1 MWLVGTGAADRR
13 LIGRSR
19 ELRLLEAALAAAD
32 RGRPSMVL
40 VVGDAGIGKST
51 LVESVLGDARSGGA
65 LGLLGH
71 CLADGSGG
79 YPFAPFVEIFRTLI
93 LDTDPARIPALLGP
107 ARAEFG
113 ALLPELAGRI
123 GATGGPSLRRGMA
136 SSVHL
141 FELILGTVERLTRER
156 LALVVLEDLQ
166 WADDSS
172 RDLLGFLVR
181 TVRES
186 RVVVMATTRPEA
198 MARAHPL
205 RPFLAELERV
215 DRVQRID
222 LAGLD
227 RAEMR
232 ELLTGE
238 LGRPPA
244 PSYLARIAERS
255 AGNPFYARQ
264 LAALSEADAA
274 AALPPRLHDVLIA
287 RVAALS
293 ERTQHVLRL
302 AAIGGPVVDEDLL
315 ATVAELAPAD
325 VTAALREAIDPRV
338 LRVVD
343 AGGPPAVRF
352 AHTLLQDAVA
362 GELLPGERARAH
374 AAFALALER
383 RPTMAGSSAAA
394 TAQLARHRDGAG
406 RLDRAFAATVD
417 AAAAA
422 HEVRAYADAARLYER
437 AIALTRDLSQRG
449 PSGAADASGVTPVD
463 LSDLFHR
470 AAESA
475 ALAGQYAR
483 AVELAREALSA
494 ARRDG
499 RIERLSM
506 LEERLRW
513 FLWQAGDID
522 AALASARAAVAAEA
536 SDPVSAGRSRSL
548 SHLGGLLML
557 CGRIVESAPITAS
570 ALEMALEVGAL
581 PEAAIALGVL
591 AWDEALSGA
600 ADAGL
605 SRLREALGMAELL
618 GADEGVALGYTHL
631 AAMLEACGR
640 AGEALDTAERGI
652 ATLERIGLGG
662 TYGGALR
669 TTAASAAFDLG
680 RWGEAAGLI
689 DEALEAQI
697 AEGDAVWVRMTAAR
711 IALGRGE
718 INVARRHA
726 EIARVLA
733 DAPTPVRNRL
743 GVLAVGVE
751 VDLASG
757 RIDAARDVLETWLEQ
772 PLDPDVSTWPPAE
785 AALCALGV
793 RAEAEAAAIAP
804 GDVSELGRAAAAAD
818 RFVARLRSL
827 DDADARVSAWTAFAM
842 AERTRISGPPDAAAW
857 NAAALAFE
865 TLPRPYVA
873 AFCHLRE
880 AEASAA
886 SHSRHAGA
894 TLALRAAHRTAA
906 ALGAATL
913 ERECLLLARRA
924 RIDLEPAGSALSDE
938 GDRTRSALGLTP
950 REIEVL
956 RLLAAGRTNR
966 EIGDALFITG
976 KTASVH
982 VSNIFAKLDVG
993 SRIEAANLAHR
1004 LGLDASDAEPIP
1016 APTGLP
1022 PQGH

>member
-1 MWLVGTGAADRR
+1 MWLVGMGAADRR

-51 LVESVLGDARSGGA
+51 LVESALGDARSGGA

-123 GATGGPSLRRGMA
+123 GATGGSSLRRGMA

-156 LALVVLEDLQ
+156 LALFVLEDLQ

-186 RVVVMATTRPEA
+186 RVAVLATTRPEA

-205 RPFLAELERV
+205 RPFLAELERI

-238 LGRPPA
+238 LGHPPTSA
-244 PSYLARIAERS
+244 LLTLIAERS

-264 LAALSEADAA
+264 LAALGDSGGTAP
-274 AALPPRLHDVLIA
+274 LPPRLHDVLTA

-293 ERTQHVLRL
+293 ERTQDLLRL
-302 AAIGGPVVDEDLL
+302 AAIGGAVVDEDLL
-315 ATVAELAPAD
+315 ATVADLAPTD
-325 VTAALREAIDPRV
+325 VTAALREAIDAQV
-338 LRVVD
+338 LTVV

-383 RPTMAGSSAAA
+383 RPAMAGSSAAA
-394 TAQLARHRDGAG
+394 TAELARHWDGAG
-406 RLDRAFAATVD
+406 RVDRAFAATVD

-437 AIALTRDLSQRG
+437 AIALARDLSQRG
-449 PSGAADASGVTPVD
+449 PSRAADENGVPSVD

-557 CGRIVESAPITAS
+557 CGRIVESAPIAAS

-605 SRLREALGMAELL
+605 SRLREALGMEELL

-652 ATLERIGLGG
+652 ATLDRLGLGG
-662 TYGGALR
+662 TYGGVLR

-697 AEGDAVWVRMTAAR
+697 GEGDAVWVRMTEAR

-718 INVARRHA
+718 IDVARRHA

-751 VDLASG
+751 VDLARG
-757 RIDAARDVLETWLEQ
+757 RIDAARDGLETWLEQ
-772 PLDPDVSTWPPAE
+772 PQDPDVSTWPPAE

-793 RAEAEAAAIAP
+793 RAEAEAAAMTP
-804 GDVSELGRAAAAAD
+804 GDPSELGRAAAAAD

-827 DDADARVSAWTAFAM
+827 DEADARVSAWTAFAM
-842 AERTRISGPPDAAAW
+842 AERTRISGPPDAAPW

-865 TLPRPYVA
+865 ALPRPYVA

-886 SHSRHAGA
+886 SHSHHASA

-924 RIDLEPAGSALSDE
+924 RIDLEPAGSAVSDE
-938 GDRTRSALGLTP
+938 GDRARSALGLTP

-1016 APTGLP
+1016 ARTGLQ